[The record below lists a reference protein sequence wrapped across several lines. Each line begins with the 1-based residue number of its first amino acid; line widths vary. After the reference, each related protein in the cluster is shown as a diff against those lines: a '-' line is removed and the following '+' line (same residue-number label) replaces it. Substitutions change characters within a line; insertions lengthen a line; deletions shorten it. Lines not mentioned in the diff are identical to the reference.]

1 MAKFKYEIRDNSGNI
16 SGGVLEAENLSA
28 ATSQARNYGGYL
40 VNIVPVGGDG
50 ASFLEKL
57 QNFRVEFGPGLKDV
71 YTFTNQ
77 LAVMIRAGINIRNAI
92 ADIGEQVENVKF
104 KEMIRQIKDD
114 VESGKPLSDAL
125 AKYPKTFPPLY
136 VNMVRAAEL
145 SGNLAHMLGRI
156 SATLAAQV
164 ETRSMVRGAMVY
176 PAILGILAVGATIF
190 LLTWVLPKFTG
201 VFKGKEQ
208 HLPKPTKMLMGL
220 SWFLRSYWQVI
231 VGAIG
236 AAAVAFR
243 FAIKTPTGA
252 LYWDHTKLK
261 LPLFKRMFRAM
272 YIARGLQTMG
282 ELINAG
288 VPMLDTLQITAD
300 VSGNRIYSDMWE
312 DVKNSVKEGS
322 KIADPLN
329 RHNILPRNVIQMI
342 AAGEE
347 SGNLGE
353 VLNEVSTFYHRELR
367 DTIKAVT
374 SMLEPIMIVFMGVVV
389 GFIAMSIIL
398 PVFKMSSIAS
408 GK

>member
-1 MAKFKYEIRDNSGNI
+1 MAKFKYEIRDNTGNVASGVI
-16 SGGVLEAENLSA
+16 EAGSLAE
-28 ATSQARNYGGYL
+28 ATATARNYGGYL
-40 VNIVPVGGDG
+40 LNVQPMVGGG
-50 ASFLEKL
+50 SFLEKM
-57 QNFRVEFGPGLKDV
+57 QNFRVEFGPSLKDL

-92 ADIGEQVENVKF
+92 SDIGDQVENMKF
-104 KEMIRQIKDD
+104 KAMIVQIKND
-114 VESGKPLSDAL
+114 VESGKSFSDAL
-125 AKYPKTFPPLY
+125 MRYPKTFPPLY
-136 VNMVRAAEL
+136 VNMVRASEL

-156 SATLAAQV
+156 SATLSAQV
-164 ETRSMVRGAMVY
+164 ETRSMVKGAMVY
-176 PAILGILAVGATIF
+176 PAILGILAVSATVF

-220 SWFLRSYWQVI
+220 SWFLRTYWQVI
-231 VGAIG
+231 VGVLA

-243 FAIKTPTGA
+243 FAVKTPTGGM
-252 LYWDHTKLK
+252 YWDRCKLR

-288 VPMLDTLQITAD
+288 VPMLDTLQITGD
-300 VSGNRIYSDMWE
+300 VSGNQVYRDMWLE
-312 DVKNSVKEGS
+312 VRRCVKEGS
-322 KIADPLN
+322 KIADPLS
-329 RHNILPRNVIQMI
+329 RQNILPRNVIQMI

-353 VLNEVSTFYHRELR
+353 VLNEVSAFYHRELK

>member
-16 SGGVLEAENLSA
+16 SSGVLEAGSQAE
-28 ATSQARNYGGYL
+28 ATAQARNYGGYL
-40 VNIVPVGGDG
+40 MNVVPVGGSG
-50 ASFLEKL
+50 GSFLDKV

-92 ADIGEQVENVKF
+92 ADIGSQVENAKF
-104 KEMIRQIKDD
+104 KAMIQQIKED
-114 VESGKPLSDAL
+114 VEAGKPFSEAL

-145 SGNLAHMLGRI
+145 SGNLAHMLSRI

-164 ETRSMVRGAMVY
+164 ETRSMVKGAMVY
-176 PAILGILAVGATIF
+176 PAILGILAVSATVF
-190 LLTWVLPKFTG
+190 LLTWVLPKFSG

-220 SWFLRSYWQVI
+220 SWFLRTYWQVI
-231 VGAIG
+231 LGVIAALAI
-236 AAAVAFR
+236 AFR
-243 FAIKTPTGA
+243 FAIKTPTGGY
-252 LYWDHTKLK
+252 YWDRTKLK

-282 ELINAG
+282 ELVNAG
-288 VPMLDTLQITAD
+288 VPMLETLQITAD
-300 VSGNRIYSDMWE
+300 VSGNRVYSDMWE
-312 DVKNSVKEGS
+312 DVKNAVKEGS
-322 KIADPLN
+322 KIADPLS
-329 RHNILPRNVIQMI
+329 RHAILPRNVIQMI

-353 VLNEVSTFYHRELR
+353 VLTEVSQFYHRELK

-374 SMLEPIMIVFMGVVV
+374 SMLEPVMIVFMGVVV

-398 PVFKMSSIAS
+398 PVFKMSSLAS